1 MSDVVVRPEGPL
13 VRGAD
18 RRAAIRVVPG
28 GSAANLAAWLASAG
42 LAPIMVAR
50 VGRDDHAHQVALLRG
65 AGVTPVLAA
74 DDERPTG
81 MLVALIDPDGERSF
95 LTDRGANERLA
106 REDLPDAL
114 LDRAHLVH
122 VSGYALQCP
131 EPRAAVLDFLGEA
144 RRRGVPASVDPGSLS
159 LLEEVTAAS
168 FLAWT
173 GFAGMCFPNAHEA
186 AVLTGSGEIERQLGV
201 LCDSYETAVI
211 KRGALGAVA
220 GTLGGERRA
229 VPAAPARVVDTTG
242 AGDAFLAGFL
252 AARLDGATLEESLRR
267 GCALGAKATTL
278 VGGRPPTES
287 ACKAKRA
294 VPS

>member
-28 GSAANLAAWLASAG
+28 GSAANFAAWLAYAG
-42 LAPIMVAR
+42 LASIMVAR
-50 VGRDDHAHQVALLRG
+50 VGRSDHAHQIELLRD
-65 AGVTPVLAA
+65 AGVTPMLAA
-74 DDERPTG
+74 DEERSTG

-95 LTDRGANERLA
+95 LTDRGANESLA

-114 LDRAHLVH
+114 LDRVDLVH
-122 VSGYALQCP
+122 VSGYALQWP
-131 EPRAAVLDFLGEA
+131 GSRAAVLDFLAEA

-159 LLEEVTAAS
+159 LLEEVTPAR

-173 GFAGMCFPNAHEA
+173 GFAAMCLPNADEA
-186 AVLTGSGEIERQLGV
+186 AVLTGSGEIERQLDV

-220 GTLGGERRA
+220 GTAGGERSA
-229 VPAAPARVVDTTG
+229 VPAAPAQAVDTTG

-252 AARLDGATLEESLRR
+252 AARLGGARLEESLRR
-267 GCALGAKATTL
+267 GCTLGALATTL

-287 ACKAKRA
+287 ACKAKRG